1 MTSPQNEK
9 YSVFQ
14 QILLFL
20 AAYSSSFVGNIQ
32 LLAAIVNFKG
42 YVGVI
47 DGVSAQKQPKASKPK
62 TTMKTAARKSVVSQ
76 LEAACLLALEWAK
89 TQGNVQLIKDFT
101 INSSSFKGK
110 INAMLILANYTYGV
124 LNTNK
129 VAIIAAT
136 SVTAAQLTSIG
147 TEITLLQTLQKAPA
161 AARTSQKTITAMY
174 KPAFANATAG
184 KETLINLI
192 KGAYTIGPNA
202 NLQLVTDLE
211 NALVF
216 SGNVHHTI
224 LKAIFYIVGTT
235 NGIEGATLTITELFR
250 VGTSNILGV
259 AQIAEFKPGTYHVT
273 FVAPG
278 YVPQTQIITVPSG
291 EKVNVTVEMVA
302 V

>member
-20 AAYSSSFVGNIQ
+20 AAYSSSFVGNTQ

-47 DGVSAQKQPKASKPK
+47 DAVSAKKQPKASKPQ

-101 INSSSFKGK
+101 INDSSFKGK

-136 SVTAAQLTSIG
+136 SVTALQLTAISD
-147 TEITLLQTLQKAPA
+147 EIALLQTLQKAPT
-161 AARTSQKTITAMY
+161 AARSSQKTVTSLY
-174 KPAFANATAG
+174 KPAFVNATAG
-184 KETLINLI
+184 KDTLVNLI

-224 LKAIFYIVGTT
+224 LKAIFYITGTT
-235 NGIEGATLTITELFR
+235 TAIEGATLTITELLR

-278 YVPQTQIITVPSG
+278 YVTQTQIINIPLAA
-291 EKVNVTVEMVA
+291 KVDVTVEMVA